1 MKKQT
6 YITILEDENGR
17 EINFERWTYKR
28 VKTCVDKMLD
38 LYSGPWASLYR
49 EDIDRAARVVCYH
62 TPDGYNLGPAV
73 WSATVAELKDMI
85 QARQKKTPA

>member
-6 YITILEDENGR
+6 YITILEDENGKG
-17 EINFERWTYKR
+17 IDFERWAYNR
-28 VKTCVDKMLD
+28 AETCVDKLLE

-49 EDIDRAARVVCYH
+49 KDIDRAARIVCYQ
-62 TPDGYNLGPAV
+62 TPDGYNKGPAV
-73 WSATVAELKDMI
+73 WSATTEELNSMI